1 VRADQSNFDAGGALQ
16 GTPLSAINTV
26 DPDDNVNN
34 DDNANPVAGNG
45 VVTLPITLGYN
56 TEPTAGVGNDTNFT
70 LDIGVQANVVTI
82 TGSARADTINAT
94 TTVAGQPLPTGA
106 DDFITGGKGKD
117 TIEALGGNDFIDGGR
132 DADRLEGGAGT
143 DVLVGGEGDDTFV
156 FKQGFGNDFINDL
169 EEGKKKVDVIEIHD
183 NIFADFADVL
193 AHSTQSGTNVVIT
206 ADGVNSITLVDVVLA
221 NLNANDFQFV

>member
-1 VRADQSNFDAGGALQ
+1 
-16 GTPLSAINTV
+16 
-26 DPDDNVNN
+26 VNN

-117 TIEALGGNDFIDGGR
+117 TIEALGGNDFIDGAEMLTGWR
-132 DADRLEGGAGT
+132 EARAPMCW
-143 DVLVGGEGDDTFV
+143 LVV
-156 FKQGFGNDFINDL
+156 
-169 EEGKKKVDVIEIHD
+169 KVTILSCLSR
-183 NIFADFADVL
+183 ASATTS
-193 AHSTQSGTNVVIT
+193 STILRRARRRSM
-206 ADGVNSITLVDVVLA
+206 S
-221 NLNANDFQFV
+221 